1 MGGITMDLELSGKTA
16 VITGGSKGIGLAVA
30 RGLAA
35 EGCALHLAARN
46 AVDLDAARDAIAEQ
60 HGVPVTLSACDL
72 SDSAAQAG
80 LFAACG
86 DADILI
92 NNAGAIPVGD
102 LASVDEASW
111 RSAWDLKVFGFINMC
126 RHFHCAMAARG
137 RGVIVNVIGVAGDR
151 PNAGY
156 IAGSA
161 GNAALMQFTCALGG
175 ASVEQGVRVVGVNP
189 GATATDRMV
198 TMLRGRAEAVLGD
211 SERWR
216 EMLKGE
222 PQGRPG
228 QPEEIADLVV
238 FLASARASWISGT
251 VINADGGKAS
261 R

>member
-1 MGGITMDLELSGKTA
+1 MDLELTGKTA
-16 VITGGSKGIGLAVA
+16 VVTGGSKGIGLAVA
-30 RGLAA
+30 QGLAA
-35 EGCALHLAARN
+35 EGCALHLAART
-46 AVDLDAARDAIAEQ
+46 AADLEAARDAIAQ
-60 HGVPVTLSACDL
+60 RHNVPLTLHACDL
-72 SDSAAQAG
+72 SDSAAQAD

-92 NNAGAIPVGD
+92 NNAGAIPGGD
-102 LASVDEASW
+102 LASVDEATW
-111 RSAWDLKVFGFINMC
+111 REAWDLKVFGFINLC
-126 RHFHCAMAARG
+126 RHFHGAMTARG
-137 RGVIVNVIGVAGDR
+137 GGVIVNVIGLAGDR

-175 ASVEQGVRVVGVNP
+175 ASVDQGVRVVGVNP
-189 GATATDRMV
+189 GATETDRML
-198 TMLRGRAEAVLGD
+198 TMLRGRAEVALGD
-211 SERWR
+211 PERWR

-222 PQGRPG
+222 PQGRAG